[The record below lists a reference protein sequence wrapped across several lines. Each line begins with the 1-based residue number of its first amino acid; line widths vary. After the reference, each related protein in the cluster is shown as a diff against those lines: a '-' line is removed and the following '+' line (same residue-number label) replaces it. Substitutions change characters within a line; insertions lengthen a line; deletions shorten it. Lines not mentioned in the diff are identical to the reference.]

1 MKWSVYIQMHIIL
14 CEIGKILSMQSI
26 VSRSSI
32 LSMEYCRWC
41 TTIPTCNACFKK
53 KGKKYY
59 TIICFKRWFE
69 GRQAEKDEKTRTKFM
84 HAGRRVRATCILEE
98 DTNPCLPA
106 IEKLGV
112 PKQVHRLASTPRM
125 EKWAKNTLK
134 TSHRILQDELLTRPG
149 ALSLSLSRTPG

>member
-1 MKWSVYIQMHIIL
+1 MFCIQMHMIL

-26 VSRSSI
+26 VSQYSQWSI
-32 LSMEYCRWC
+32 VDGARQSLLAMHAS
-41 TTIPTCNACFKK
+41 KK

-59 TIICFKRWFE
+59 TIICFKRWIE
-69 GRQAEKDEKTRTKFM
+69 GSTGRKDEKTRTKFM

-149 ALSLSLSRTPG
+149 ALSLSRTPG